1 MTGGVLTVMT
11 EELKPLDEKMGKTV
25 AALKDDLSRLR
36 AGRANP
42 AILERIHIDYY
53 GASTPMNQ
61 LANITVPEARM
72 IVIQPWEQKLL
83 KDMEKAIL
91 KSDIGINPNNDG
103 KIIRLAFPPLT
114 EERRRELTKV
124 VRKSGEDA
132 KVEIRTFRRDAI
144 EACKLQKKNGL
155 ITEDDLKDM
164 EKEVQELTD
173 IYIAEIDKTVEM
185 KDREILEV

>member
-1 MTGGVLTVMT
+1 MMT

-61 LANITVPEARM
+61 LANITVPDARM

-132 KVEIRTFRRDAI
+132 KVEIRAFRRDAI
-144 EACKLQKKNGL
+144 EECKLQKKNGL

>member
-61 LANITVPEARM
+61 LANITVPDARM

-132 KVEIRTFRRDAI
+132 KVEIRAFRRDAI